1 MKLQGRNLEL
11 HLRGDD
17 VALLQSE
24 LRQLGIPIADPTGIF
39 GSTTLLA
46 VQRFQTEHRL
56 PVTGIVDARTA
67 RLINQAIA
75 ALGRERWRV
84 AGRVLQPDGS
94 PVTGARVR
102 AFEKHLR
109 REDRL
114 GEATT
119 ERNGR
124 YQIDYAA
131 PAGGDLSLI
140 VRAIQ
145 PDGTEIAASTVLCH
159 ARPVETV
166 DLIAGNQPLRGAPL
180 FARLQTALRPRLT
193 EERVSAAD
201 LSAADVD
208 WLACRLDLDAEALAR
223 FADAARL
230 ARDAQLPREHE
241 ALFGLV
247 MQTMPTV
254 LEGLIAQSPA
264 TLRLALERAIADN
277 MIDAALA
284 ARVPQIIAALQA
296 VIVRLALREPT
307 SEQATFRQLFELAG
321 TRPEHHEPL
330 LTDYIHR
337 QGTMAEFWDAQ
348 RARLGRE
355 AVDELQQVVRLAALT
370 LHHEPLLRE
379 LLRRRDRGD
388 LGPRLEGL
396 ARLNR
401 EDWHRLLEETID
413 GRRIG
418 APAFFGSDEA
428 QRLSV
433 FASFLTRY
441 IEAGSPTRVLVERL
455 ATDTPPA
462 AAPALQF
469 LRRNPDFDFRSQR
482 VAEFLRANPAALE
495 GDPDPA
501 ATRTSLESIQRL
513 WDIAPPF
520 EKHRTVRL
528 VAQGI
533 QSATQI
539 RRLGESAFV
548 ELAAA
553 TLGTEDDARAVY
565 VRAAHKADLA
575 LMLLSQTAFL
585 NPTPVNAVPPQLL
598 GPGVADLEDLF
609 GSLDSCQCRHC
620 ASVYS
625 PAAYLVDLLHFLLNQ
640 RSEQPGRSALDVLLQ
655 RRPDIGEVDLNCGN
669 TDTPLPYVDLVV
681 EILENAVAPGGN
693 FPFQTEGDPADLLAS
708 PEHVHLQAYDGDHLA
723 GAVYPWNLPFDLWT
737 EMARTYLQHLGVP
750 RHELMQRFRAA
761 SDPDRSVD
769 IAAELLRLTPLDRQ
783 ALVDATAASRR
794 RHWGFDNAADLNQ
807 MLSQRNASVILERS
821 RMNHDELVAALNTSF
836 VNSAGNLRIVY
847 AGADCNLETAT
858 ITGFNAAAADRLQ
871 RFARLHQRLEWS
883 IEELGALLAGLQIS
897 STVNDEALLRLA
909 DVQRLNDTLHAPLS
923 ILLGWWAQTMDT
935 GGIGREISLYDRVF
949 LDPSASQPAAEVF
962 RLNAA
967 RTELAQADSALI
979 SAHLPQVHAALGIS
993 ATDLQLLLPN
1003 LPDDRLNLR
1012 NLTRLHA
1019 TVSLARALE
1028 LNVTEFLI
1036 LRALSGIDPVGPA
1049 AATATTTRFVDL
1061 TRQVRDGGF
1070 SLPLLDYLLRHRFV
1084 ANATFALTDQE
1095 IADRLSALRT
1105 AMRAADAELA
1115 LAPPGVDTTTPG
1127 FEADPDGTRTTVL
1140 LAQVLPADAVNRAL
1154 ALIRRDPT
1162 HAPADPED
1170 FVRQEF
1176 ARFTNADEAV
1186 DRLVGP
1192 EALTEAPDRFNY
1204 VLSELLSHL
1213 RLRARERLAITS
1225 VAEANDIEAVLAEAL
1240 MRDLVRSPA
1249 DHQRPILADLLEDD
1263 FVGSPNV
1270 PPDTLPPIDRA
1281 TFPALFS
1288 GQLRIHKLVQA
1299 ITLFD
1304 LEPGQIRFAVEQGPD
1319 RGWPNIAALPLAAED
1334 SAQSAFESWLAL
1346 SRALR
1351 AGVSL
1356 PGGLADFFDLL
1367 TRQDEPGI
1375 DRARYLDEV
1384 ALRTGWDRPSLDFI
1398 TGAPALGLNWPEDFR
1413 SGVFLSDLHLS
1424 IAQLHR
1430 LGVTAETAQSWS
1442 GATVDAV
1449 AARTIVQ
1456 AARAR
1461 YPDKDAWLGVARP
1474 LRDPLRERQRTALV
1488 DYLVHEH
1495 GARSPSDLYG
1505 RYLVDVEMSPCMLTS
1520 RLVLATASVQLF
1532 VQRCLLNLEADVRPS
1547 AIDTQQWNWMKN
1559 YRVWEANRKVFLY
1572 PENWIEPELRD
1583 DKSPFF
1589 VALEQGLLQDEISA
1603 SSVEREYLRYLEA
1616 LDQVAN
1622 LEISALHVGK
1632 WGLESNVVHV
1642 FARTRNT
1649 PRHYFYRRWAG
1660 SAWTAWEPLEVGI
1673 EGDHLVP
1680 VLWNGRLNLFWPTFL
1695 EKAGE
1700 PTSLDPDTPSQP
1712 QKYYE
1717 VKLAWS
1723 EYREGAWSPKRVT
1736 EESMETSVVFALFG
1750 PPEVVRFHEPIGNH
1764 SFVSSTTSDGSIEIG
1779 TLLRLA
1785 GNDPQADPNEL
1796 ALAQAFR
1803 LTAIGD
1809 IEIADSLE
1817 TQSRQ
1822 WAPSRRFPATRL
1834 FRNKIREVGGHSGF
1848 SAHTTSS
1855 SIHAAEAAL
1864 VLENSPGRFSV
1875 VYPQAERPFFC
1886 RLPFFYQDPSRS
1898 FFVVPD
1904 GRYLV
1909 HGGNGVSLGSDFAI
1923 SPPTTH
1929 STPAPEVSLDLPAR
1943 VVAFHA
1949 NAATAILASGSTP
1962 ASSPAGSP
1970 ALPGHWET
1978 TRFLFAGHHHPFVRV
1993 LIEQLQRFGID
2004 GILKPDAR
2012 MEPSLGGTF
2021 QTLRRQ
2027 ALFRPYFWAD
2037 YAPNREVVENVRD
2050 VGEGIAGLAQIAAL
2064 QPRDDFDFTFGGA
2077 YSIYNW
2083 ELFFHAPFL
2092 IAKRLSAN
2100 RRFEEAHRW
2109 FNFIF
2114 DPTDAPSDPE
2124 AESAQVSD
2132 WAWNVKPFVEH
2143 GRGQT
2148 IERWMLLLS
2157 ATGLS
2162 AADQQRR
2169 RELNDEVKAWR
2180 KNPFNPHLIA
2190 RLRIQPYMMAVV
2202 MAYLDN
2208 LIAWADD
2215 LFRRDTMESIN
2226 QASQLYILAAE
2237 VLGDRPRDIAAHEG
2251 TRRVIDGQVV
2261 TNFNDLRPHL
2271 DAFSNALVTL
2281 EGILYPGE
2289 ADQGMSN
2296 SGGLV
2301 QATDFVASS
2310 NAGNGLALDLDFA
2323 APVPAVVG
2331 PTLFFCIPRN
2341 EKLAGY
2347 WDTVADRLFKIR
2359 HCMNI
2364 EGVVRQL
2371 PLFQPPIDPAL
2382 LVKAAASGVDLG
2394 SALAD
2399 LGAPLPSYR
2408 FPTLLQKARD
2418 LAASLKALGGA
2429 LLSTLEKSDAE
2440 ELALLRARHESE
2452 LLSVARL
2459 VREKA
2464 IEEARANLDALL
2476 ESKATVEFR
2485 RTFFASREHTNA
2497 REQLQQ
2503 KKLENAF
2510 ALQTTSQALELL
2522 VGALALIPQFDVG
2535 VSGAFGTPVVKV
2547 EVGGVQLST
2556 AVQVVSRALQ
2566 LAASV
2571 ESYRA
2576 NKAAIEGGYD
2586 RRQEDW
2592 DFQADTAE
2600 LEKAQIDKQ
2609 IDAARIRLAMA
2620 EHELKNHDLQVR
2632 NSQSV
2637 EAYLR
2642 DKYTNQELYGWM
2654 IGQLSSV
2661 HFQAHQLAL
2670 DLARRAERCYR
2681 RELGLQESTFIGSGH
2696 WDNLRKGLLA
2706 GEKLEL
2712 DLQRLEAEYLH
2723 RNTREYELTKHVS
2736 LRQLDPLALLALK
2749 GTGRCEFDMP
2759 EWLFDLDGPGH
2770 YFRRL
2775 KTLSLSLPCVVGP
2788 YASVNCTASLLSS
2801 SVRIAPLVAGGYAR
2815 NGEDSTRFL
2824 DSFGTIHSV
2833 VTSGASNDSGMFET
2847 NLRDER
2853 YLPFEGSGA
2862 VSRWRLELP
2871 GEFRQFDFG
2880 TIADVILHVRYTAR
2894 EGGSQLRDAAIEQL
2908 AATLAAANQTAPVVL
2923 LGLRNDYPG
2932 EWQRFLGGDPLAI
2945 GIGRNRFSYIA
2956 QGRTIAVQSLALVTL
2971 TDAPPV
2977 PVAVSP
2983 QELGLDAFPTFD
2995 PSAQDEVTMQ
3005 VAADSTLVPRDA
3017 SADPFLLL
3025 RYAIL

>member
-1 MKLQGRNLEL
+1 M
-11 HLRGDD
+11 RGDD

-24 LRQLGIPIADPTGIF
+24 LRQLGIQIADPPGTF

-46 VQRFQTEHRL
+46 VRRFQTEHRI
-56 PVTGIVDARTA
+56 PVTGIVDARMA
-67 RLINQAIA
+67 RLVNQAIA
-75 ALGRERWRV
+75 VLERDRWQV

-109 REDRL
+109 REERL
-114 GEATT
+114 GEATAD
-119 ERNGR
+119 RSGH

-131 PAGGDLSLI
+131 PADGDCSLI
-140 VRAIQ
+140 VRATNRE
-145 PDGTEIAASTVLCH
+145 GAEIAASTVLCH
-159 ARPVETV
+159 ARPIETV
-166 DLIAGNQPLRGAPL
+166 DLVAGNQPLLGAPL
-180 FARLQTALRPRLT
+180 FARLQTALHPQLT
-193 EERVSAAD
+193 AERVTAAD
-201 LSAADVD
+201 LTADDVH
-208 WLACRLDLDAEALAR
+208 WLACRLDLDTESLAR

-230 ARDAQLPREHE
+230 ARDAQLPGEHE
-241 ALFGLV
+241 AIFGLV
-247 MQTMPTV
+247 MQTLPGV

-264 TLRLALERAIADN
+264 TLQLALDRAITDH
-277 MIDAALA
+277 MIDASLA
-284 ARVPQIIAALQA
+284 ARAPQIIAALQA

-307 SEQATFRQLFELAG
+307 PEQPTFRLLFDLAG
-321 TRPEHHEPL
+321 TRREHRESL
-330 LTDYIHR
+330 LTDYVHR
-337 QGTMAEFWDAQ
+337 RGTLAEFWEAQ
-348 RARLGRE
+348 RVRLGAE
-355 AVDELQQVVRLAALT
+355 AVDELQQVVRVAALT
-370 LHHEPLLRE
+370 LNHEPLLRE
-379 LLRRRDRGD
+379 LLQRRDPGD
-388 LGPRLEGL
+388 LGPGLEGL
-396 ARLNR
+396 VRLDR
-401 EDWHRLLEETID
+401 EDWRRLLEGTAA

-418 APAFFGSDEA
+418 APAFFGSDED

-433 FASFLTRY
+433 FATFLARFM
-441 IEAGSPTRVLVERL
+441 EAGSPMPVLVERL
-455 ATDTPPA
+455 GTETPPA
-462 AAPALQF
+462 AARGLQF
-469 LRRNPDFDFRSQR
+469 LRRNPACEFRSQR

-495 GDPDPA
+495 GDTDPA
-501 ATRTSLESIQRL
+501 ATRTSLEAMQRL

-528 VAQGI
+528 LAQGI
-533 QSATQI
+533 DSATQI

-548 ELAAA
+548 ERAAS
-553 TLGTEDDARAVY
+553 TLGSEAEARAVY
-565 VRAAHKADLA
+565 VRAAHKADTA
-575 LMLLSQTAFL
+575 LMLLSQTALL
-585 NPTPVNAVPPQLL
+585 NPTPVSVAPPQLL
-598 GPGVADLEDLF
+598 GPGLPDLEDLF
-609 GSLDSCQCRHC
+609 GSLHGCQCLHC

-625 PAAYLVDLLHFLLNQ
+625 PAAYLVDLLHFLLN
-640 RSEQPGRSALDVLLQ
+640 RSSEQPGRSALDVLFQ
-655 RRPDIGEVDLNCGN
+655 RRPDIGEVDLDCAN
-669 TDTPLPYVDLVV
+669 TQTTLPYVDLVV
-681 EILENAVAPGGN
+681 EILENAVAPGGD
-693 FPFQTEGDPADLLAS
+693 FPFQTEGEPADLLAS
-708 PEHVHLQAYDGDHLA
+708 PQHVNLEAYDSDHLA

-737 EMARTYLQHLGVP
+737 EMSRVYLQHLGVP
-750 RHELMQRFRAA
+750 RPELMQRFRAA
-761 SDPDRSVD
+761 TDPGRDVD
-769 IAAELLRLTPLDRQ
+769 IAAEWLGLSPVDRQ
-783 ALVDATAASRR
+783 ALGDATAASRR
-794 RHWGFDNAADLNQ
+794 RHWGFASAADLNQ
-807 MLSQRNASVILERS
+807 MLSQQNAGVILARA
-821 RMNHDELVAALNTSF
+821 RVNPDELVATLDTPF
-836 VNSAGNLRIVY
+836 VNPAGDLRIVY
-847 AGADCNLETAT
+847 AGADCNLDTAT
-858 ITGFNAAAADRLQ
+858 IANLNAAAADRLQ
-871 RFARLHQRLEWS
+871 RFVRLQRRIDWS
-883 IEELGALLAGLQIS
+883 IEELGSLLAELQI
-897 STVNDEALLRLA
+897 TTAVDDVALIRLA
-909 DVQRLNDTLHAPLS
+909 DVRRLAEALHTPLP
-923 ILLGWWAQTMDT
+923 IMLGWWAQRMDT
-935 GGIGREISLYDRVF
+935 RGIGRDASLYDRVF
-949 LDPSASQPAAEVF
+949 LDPSACRPGAEVF

-967 RTELAQADSALI
+967 RTELAQAGVALV

-993 ATDLQLLLPN
+993 SVDLLLLLPD
-1003 LPDDRLNLR
+1003 LPTDQLDLR

-1019 TVSLARALE
+1019 NVSLAKALG
-1028 LNVTEFLI
+1028 LDVTEFLV

-1049 AATATTTRFVDL
+1049 AATVATARFVEL
-1061 TRQVRDGGF
+1061 THHVRDGGH

-1084 ANATFALTDQE
+1084 ANATYALTDGE
-1095 IADRLSALRT
+1095 IANRLNSLRT
-1105 AMRAADAELA
+1105 ALRAADAELA
-1115 LAPPGVDTTTPG
+1115 LAPPGIDTTTPG
-1127 FEADPDGTRTTVL
+1127 FEADPDGTRTTIL
-1140 LAQVLPADAVNRAL
+1140 LTQVLPTDAVNRAL

-1162 HAPADPED
+1162 HAPADPEA
-1170 FVRQEF
+1170 FVREEF
-1176 ARFTNADEAV
+1176 AEFADVDEAV

-1192 EALTEAPDRFNY
+1192 EALVNVGDRFNY
-1204 VLSELLSHL
+1204 LLGQLLSHL
-1213 RLRARERLAITS
+1213 RLRSRERLAIAA
-1225 VAEANDIEAVLAEAL
+1225 VAEANGIEAVLAETL
-1240 MRDLVRSPA
+1240 VRDLVRSPA
-1249 DHQRPILADLLEDD
+1249 DDERPILEDLMADD
-1263 FVGSPNV
+1263 FVGSPEE
-1270 PPDTLPPIDRA
+1270 PADALPPVDRA
-1281 TFPALFS
+1281 TFPVLFS

-1299 ITLFD
+1299 ITMFD
-1304 LEPGQIRFAVEQGPD
+1304 LEPGQIRFAVGQGPD
-1319 RGWPNIAALPLAAED
+1319 RGWLTIAALPLAPVE
-1334 SAQSAFESWLAL
+1334 SAQSTFEAWLAM

-1351 AGVSL
+1351 AGDSL
-1356 PGGLADFFDLL
+1356 PGGRADFFDLL
-1367 TRQDEPGI
+1367 IRQDEPGM
-1375 DRARYLDEV
+1375 DRAQYLDHV
-1384 ALRTGWDRPSLDFI
+1384 ALRTGWDRAAIDFVS
-1398 TGAPALGLNWPEDFR
+1398 GAQVLGLRWPEDFR
-1413 SGVFLSDLHLS
+1413 SGVFLNDLQPSMAH
-1424 IAQLHR
+1424 LHR
-1430 LGVTAETAQSWS
+1430 LGVTAATAQSWS
-1442 GATVDAV
+1442 GATIDPG

-1456 AARAR
+1456 TARAR
-1461 YPDKDAWLGVARP
+1461 YGDKDAWLGVART
-1474 LRDPLRERQRTALV
+1474 LRDPLRERQRAALV

-1495 GARSPSDLYG
+1495 GVRSATDLYG

-1520 RLVLATASVQLF
+1520 RLVLAISSVQLF
-1532 VQRCLLNLEADVRPS
+1532 VQRCLLNLEIDVSPS
-1547 AIDTQQWNWMKN
+1547 SIDTQLWNWMKN

-1589 VALEQGLLQDEISA
+1589 LALEQGLLQDEVNA
-1603 SSVEREYLRYLEA
+1603 ASVEREYLRYLEA

-1622 LEISALHVGK
+1622 LEISGLHVGR
-1632 WGLESNVVHV
+1632 WGVEPNVIHV

-1649 PRHYFYRRWAG
+1649 PRHYFFRRWD
-1660 SAWTAWEPLEVGI
+1660 SRAWTAWEPLEVGI

-1712 QKYYE
+1712 QKYHE

-1736 EESMETSVVFALFG
+1736 EESIDTSMAFALFG
-1750 PPEVVRFHEPIGNH
+1750 PPQLVRFYEPIGNY
-1764 SFVSSTTSDGSIEIG
+1764 SFVSSAASDGSIEIG
-1779 TLLRLA
+1779 ALLRLA
-1785 GNDPQADPNEL
+1785 GTNPQANPSEL

-1803 LTAIGD
+1803 LTPIGD
-1809 IEIADSLE
+1809 IETDAAVE
-1817 TQSRQ
+1817 TQARQ
-1822 WAPSRRFPATRL
+1822 WGPSRRFPGTRL
-1834 FRNKIREVGGHSGF
+1834 FRNKVRELRGHAGF
-1848 SAHTTSS
+1848 SAHTTVS
-1855 SIHAAEAAL
+1855 SIYGADATL
-1864 VLENSPGRFSV
+1864 VLENSPGRFSI

-1886 RLPFFYQDPSRS
+1886 RLPFFYQDQSRS

-1904 GRYLV
+1904 GRYLL

-1923 SPPTTH
+1923 LPPTTH
-1929 STPAPEVSLDLPAR
+1929 STSAPDVSLDLPAR

-1949 NAATAILASGSTP
+1949 HAAAAVLASTSTP
-1962 ASSPAGSP
+1962 ASSPAGSS

-1978 TRFLFAGHHHPFVRV
+1978 TRFLFAGHCHPFVRL
-1993 LIEQLQRFGID
+1993 LIEQLNRFGID

-2012 MEPSLGGTF
+2012 MEPSISGAF

-2027 ALFRPYFWAD
+2027 AVFRPYFWAE

-2050 VGEGIAGLAQIAAL
+2050 LQGGVAGLAQIAAL
-2064 QPRDDFDFTFGGA
+2064 QPRDDFDFAYGGA

-2109 FNFIF
+2109 FGFVF
-2114 DPTDAPSDPE
+2114 DPTDAPSDPD
-2124 AESAQVSD
+2124 AGSAQVSD

-2148 IERWMLLLS
+2148 IQRWMLLLS
-2157 ATGLS
+2157 ATGLT
-2162 AADQQRR
+2162 AAEQQRR

-2180 KNPFNPHLIA
+2180 RNPFNPHLIA
-2190 RLRIQPYMMAVV
+2190 RMRIQPYMMAAV

-2215 LFRRDTMESIN
+2215 LFRRDSLESIN

-2237 VLGDRPRDIAAHEG
+2237 VLGERPREIAAHEG
-2251 TRRVIDGQVV
+2251 TRRVINGQVV
-2261 TNFNDLRPHL
+2261 RNFNDLRSHL

-2281 EGILYPGE
+2281 EGMVYPGD
-2289 ADQGMSN
+2289 ADQGVSH

-2301 QATDFVASS
+2301 QATDFVAAS
-2310 NAGNGLALDLDFA
+2310 GIGGGLAPDAVFA

-2341 EKLAGY
+2341 EKLVGY

-2394 SALAD
+2394 SVLAD

-2418 LAASLKALGGA
+2418 MAASVKALGGA
-2429 LLSTLEKSDAE
+2429 LLATLEKSDAE

-2452 LLSVARL
+2452 LLSVTRL

-2464 IEEARANLDALL
+2464 IEEARAGLEALL

-2485 RTFFASREHTNA
+2485 RAFFASREHTNA

-2522 VGALALIPQFDVG
+2522 MGALALIPQFDVG

-2576 NKAAIEGGYD
+2576 NKASIEGGYD

-2600 LEKAQIDKQ
+2600 LETTQIDKQ
-2609 IDAARIRLAMA
+2609 IDAAGIRIAMA
-2620 EHELKNHDLQVR
+2620 EQELRNHDLQVR
-2632 NSQSV
+2632 NHQSV

-2642 DKYTNQELYGWM
+2642 DKYTHQELYGWM
-2654 IGQLSSV
+2654 IGQLSAV

-2670 DLARRAERCYR
+2670 DLARRAERCLR
-2681 RELGLQESTFIGSGH
+2681 RDLGLQDSAFIGSGH
-2696 WDNLRKGLLA
+2696 WDSLRKGLLA

-2712 DLQRLEAEYLH
+2712 DLQRMEAEYLH

-2749 GTGRCEFDMP
+2749 ATGQCEFNMP

-2775 KTLSLSLPCVVGP
+2775 KTVSISLPCVAGP

-2801 SVRIAPLVAGGYAR
+2801 SVRIASHLPGGYGR
-2815 NGEDSTRFL
+2815 NGEDTTRFV
-2824 DSFGTIHSV
+2824 DSFGSIHSV

-2862 VSRWRLELP
+2862 IARWRLELP
-2871 GEFRQFDFG
+2871 GEFRQFDYG
-2880 TIADVILHVRYTAR
+2880 TIADAIIHVRYTAR
-2894 EGGSQLRDAAIEQL
+2894 EGGAPLREAAMESL
-2908 AATLAAANQTAPVVL
+2908 AATLAAANQAAPVVL
-2923 LGLRNDYPG
+2923 LSLRNDYPG
-2932 EWQRFLGGDPLAI
+2932 EWHRFLSGDPLAI
-2945 GIGRNRFSYIA
+2945 SIGRNRFSYIT
-2956 QGRTIAVQSLALVTL
+2956 QGRTIGVQSIALVTL

-2983 QELGLDAFPTFD
+2983 QEMGLDAFPTFD
-2995 PSAQDEVTMQ
+2995 PSVQNEVTMQ
-3005 VAADSTLVPRDA
+3005 FAADSTLIPREA